1 MYLRKT
7 LWQSGFTDF
16 KDNHLE
22 DAQRSKERHGKI
34 QESYGWKYQ
43 LRYKKYKKK
52 PENSAT
58 KQCNNWNEKFPR
70 VIQGKFE
77 PAEEIICNTEDCTTE
92 IIESGEPK
100 EKMKLKKLKEN
111 IRGLWTPSSQLIYTL
126 WESHKQNK
134 DICRDKIWSNNDLK
148 MPKFDQIHEYKY
160 LRSLVNSM

>member
-58 KQCNNWNEKFPR
+58 KQCHN
-70 VIQGKFE
+70 
-77 PAEEIICNTEDCTTE
+77 
-92 IIESGEPK
+92 
-100 EKMKLKKLKEN
+100 
-111 IRGLWTPSSQLIYTL
+111 
-126 WESHKQNK
+126 
-134 DICRDKIWSNNDLK
+134 
-148 MPKFDQIHEYKY
+148 
-160 LRSLVNSM
+160 